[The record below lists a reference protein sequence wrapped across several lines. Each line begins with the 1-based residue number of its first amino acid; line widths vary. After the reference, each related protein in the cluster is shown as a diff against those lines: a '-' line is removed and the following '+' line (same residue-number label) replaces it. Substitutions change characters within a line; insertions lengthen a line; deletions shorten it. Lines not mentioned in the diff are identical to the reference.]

1 MKLNSNGNKRCQL
14 YAKQEKQVNKYY
26 ADKKKSFKNY
36 IEEKASEFKNKTS
49 NFKTFNNI
57 ITQYCESIQKNKE
70 NLDKILSNLFQNTQ
84 SSDPYLVILDQVLT
98 NQYESESEK
107 LEQLNISLKSKKMNP
122 DYEKKGKDALN
133 LINRQY
139 HEYANLIDKLNS
151 NHISYLRQFNDFE
164 IKMIKDET
172 KETKETEAENLE
184 HFNPKEDTLLIS
196 LHNKENLYK
205 TNLENVNKEL
215 KVINDEVNKS
225 VEELNNINKE
235 INDIMGSNL
244 TNIYI
249 GFITTSKM
257 QKVYEKKI
265 LSLNQFNPDENIDNK
280 TDKNK
285 SNIDTTKE
293 EKDKLELERI
303 CQSMQFSSYNLLSP
317 YANISGYKQQ
327 NKILE
332 KLKPE
337 IIYKI
342 SCIINS
348 EFNYIPKADL
358 KDQYTIMDVKLISQ
372 RILESTAINNKEE
385 EQLYR
390 YLEERK
396 YMLAFLAELNNI
408 RSAGKFQLKKK
419 NIMILGKAYKI
430 IIDKLCKETNIDFD
444 ILRYLIIMSQ
454 TYYALGINGKD
465 KIYLIRFIEDS
476 PYFKSEKLW
485 NIYIS
490 EVIDRELEAKDSAN
504 IWYLESQESEEFNVK
519 QTYFG
524 NLIGLAQNM
533 MEFHLGKDLV
543 TSIIHNLIN
552 TKYNM
557 SEELIQ
563 QIDSLIENTN
573 YDINTK
579 LDPDKDILE

>member
-49 NFKTFNNI
+49 NFKTFNSI

-70 NLDKILSNLFQNTQ
+70 NLDKILSNLFQNAQ
-84 SSDPYLVILDQVLT
+84 SSDPYLVELDQVLT

-385 EQLYR
+385 EQLYK

-476 PYFKSEKLW
+476 PYFKSEHLW
-485 NIYIS
+485 NLYIS

-504 IWYLESQESEEFNVK
+504 IWNLDSQENEEFNMN
-519 QTYFG
+519 QIYFG

-533 MEFHLGKDLV
+533 MEFHLEKDLV
-543 TSIIHNLIN
+543 TRIIHNLIN

-563 QIDSLIENTN
+563 QIDSLIENTK
-573 YDINTK
+573 YDVKTEF
-579 LDPDKDILE
+579 DPDKDISG